1 MAARADTRRGKE
13 VDTPARRGCNRPA
26 PCHSA
31 RLVRR
36 TIIAIVATV
45 SWAAAAQSAP
55 ERHLLSG
62 AAHFRAGRY
71 DEALVEF
78 RVAEKLGAGPIARWY
93 AASALTQAGRSED
106 AVEEFLAAA
115 AAAPEA
121 RDAVLTWHEAV
132 ASHDARLYLRAD
144 RLLALL
150 GSSAGPRV
158 AEQAA
163 KLRAQIAPLLKAEP
177 SAANVDWY
185 VGRART
191 LYGSD
196 HPKLARL
203 FAEEALSVA
212 KRRPDCHA
220 CTEAEQLL
228 SGPPRAEATAP

>member
-1 MAARADTRRGKE
+1 MAARVATRRGEAVK
-13 VDTPARRGCNRPA
+13 TPARRGCNRLES
-26 PCHSA
+26 CHPA

-36 TIIAIVATV
+36 SIIAIVAAV
-45 SWAAAAQSAP
+45 SWAAAAQSTP

-93 AASALTQAGRSED
+93 AASALAQAGRSEE

-132 ASHDARLYLRAD
+132 ASHDARLYRRAD
-144 RLLALL
+144 RLLAQM
-150 GSSAGPRV
+150 GSSAGPRI

-163 KLRAQIAPLLKAEP
+163 KLRAQIAPLLRAEP
-177 SAANVDWY
+177 TAANVNWY
-185 VGRART
+185 VDRARA

-196 HPKLARL
+196 HPALARL
-203 FAEEALSVA
+203 FAEEGLAVA
-212 KRRPDCHA
+212 RRRPDCRA
-220 CTEAEQLL
+220 CAEAEQLL
-228 SGPPRAEATAP
+228 AGPPRAEATAP